1 MRGGGEG
8 GGEGGT
14 IREVSRK
21 AETVQRVDG
30 DAARVPQPVGARMP
44 VARPEAWA
52 GFVERAGLAR
62 RG

>member
-1 MRGGGEG
+1 MAE
-8 GGEGGT
+8 
-14 IREVSRK
+14 REVARG
-21 AETVQRVDG
+21 APFERCQERQRHVQGVDG